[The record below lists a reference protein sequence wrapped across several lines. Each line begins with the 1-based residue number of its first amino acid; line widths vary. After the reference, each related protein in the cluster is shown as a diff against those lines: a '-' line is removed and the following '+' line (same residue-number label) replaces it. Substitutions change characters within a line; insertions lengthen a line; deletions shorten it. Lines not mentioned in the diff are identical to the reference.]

1 MFDFRT
7 LFDIVFVNQTQV
19 NHMTTATTAKP
30 KTQAAEAAFP
40 AQAIEASI
48 RGFLAQEGAMQAV
61 LHGGGGA
68 AGAGGTIGTIG
79 PQPSIDSLVVVEVLL
94 ELETQVP
101 FELPESLVQAG
112 GYDSVDEVV
121 QHLMPKLQLKWNQH
135 HKEKI

>member
-1 MFDFRT
+1 MFDCRT
-7 LFDIVFVNQTQV
+7 LFDIMFINQTQV
-19 NHMTTATTAKP
+19 NDMTTATTAKP
-30 KTQAAEAAFP
+30 KTQAAFP

-61 LHGGGGA
+61 LHGVGA
-68 AGAGGTIGTIG
+68 AGGSKGVIG
-79 PQPSIDSLVVVEVLL
+79 PQPDIDSLVVVEVLL

-121 QHLMPKLQLKWNQH
+121 QHLMPKLQLRWNQH

>member
-1 MFDFRT
+1 
-7 LFDIVFVNQTQV
+7 
-19 NHMTTATTAKP
+19 MTTTTTAKP
-30 KTQAAEAAFP
+30 KATVAFP

-61 LHGGGGA
+61 LHGGGAA
-68 AGAGGTIGTIG
+68 AGAAAGIG
-79 PQPSIDSLVVVEVLL
+79 PQPAIDSLVVVEILL

-112 GYDSVDEVV
+112 GYDSVEEVV
-121 QHLMPKLQLKWNQH
+121 QHLMPKLQKRWSEH